1 LYTERYHTD
10 RTDVNVKTRPKSPSP
25 YHPRPR
31 QPLTPDELAC
41 LEILLDRWPDAF
53 DLDEPGPFAIGIH
66 ETIIAAEP
74 ALVGPELDA
83 VLRWYTTRGAYVIA
97 LAQGGKRADL
107 DGKPVGEVSA
117 SEQRFAMRAVM
128 NFNLRGRWDRADW
141 PVLVKGGV
149 E

>member
-1 LYTERYHTD
+1 MGNPYKPHH
-10 RTDVNVKTRPKSPSP
+10 RPQLS
-25 YHPRPR
+25 
-31 QPLTPDELAC
+31 QDELAC
-41 LEILLDRWPDAF
+41 LEILLERWPNAF
-53 DLDEPGPFAIGIH
+53 DLDEPGPLAIGTH

-128 NFNLRGRWDRADW
+128 NYNLRQRWDRADW
-141 PVLVKGGV
+141 PVLVKGGGLCD
-149 E
+149 